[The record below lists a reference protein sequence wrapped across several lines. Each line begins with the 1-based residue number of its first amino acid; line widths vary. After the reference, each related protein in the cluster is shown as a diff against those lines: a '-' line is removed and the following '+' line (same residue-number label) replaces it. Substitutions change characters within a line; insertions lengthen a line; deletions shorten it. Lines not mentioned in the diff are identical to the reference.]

1 MEQPTTLPDFLSRE
15 PDGFV
20 HIAGHRI
27 GLHHLIR
34 SYNEGF
40 SPEMILGEYPT
51 LSLALIYKIIAV
63 YLENQSEIG
72 AYIAAEER
80 ATEEQRATAAPGPS
94 FQELRGRTRAISRT
108 H

>member
-1 MEQPTTLPDFLSRE
+1 MTLPDFLSRE

-20 HIAGHRI
+20 HLTGHRI

-51 LSLALIYKIIAV
+51 LSLALIHKVIAC
-63 YLENQSEIG
+63 YLENQPEID
-72 AYIAAEER
+72 AYITAEER
-80 ATEEQRATAAPGPS
+80 ATEVQRAAASHGS
-94 FQELRGRTRAISRT
+94 SLQELRERMRKLRAS
-108 H
+108 